1 MPRWGIVAL
10 WAAGLAVALAIILP
24 ARLVTDL
31 GAFLP
36 TGATPEQELVA
47 DQLRRGAASRLLIV
61 AVGDGERE
69 VEPGELERLRE
80 RLLASERFAL
90 VLTHPDPTALGGR
103 DELFTYRY
111 LLSDRLAPADFRVPA
126 LQATFDGVVTQLRRS
141 DMVVDEAMLARDPT
155 GEFSYLL
162 QQWLGG
168 RSQAG
173 GDTGWRLDD
182 GRAVMLV
189 TAAAAPQD
197 LAAQAEAI
205 AHIEAVAAETEPALD
220 VRIGGAPA
228 VAAGSREIIRGE
240 TIRVS
245 TLASIAAVTVL
256 VIALRALPA
265 VLLALVPVITGLVA
279 GVAAVRLGFGEVH
292 GITLAFGATLLGVT
306 LDYPLHHL
314 WRSRV
319 ADGVPA
325 ERAIR
330 RPLFVGALST
340 AVGFAALAIAGVA
353 GLQQLAVLSVTGIVV
368 AAVVTSWVLPALWP
382 RPLRRVRGPIGF
394 ALRCPPWLAL
404 AVAGGLLLAGAL
416 AATTTTRLATD
427 LASLS
432 PVPPELAERDGDLR
446 AALGLAEP
454 RYLVAVRGDS
464 REAALQATEQAS
476 RELAAQADAGA
487 LDRFEPVARLLPSAA
502 TQGRRAAA
510 LPPPRELEPAVA
522 AATADLPLRPAA
534 FAPFIDDVSASRE
547 LPPLEPEMLPAG
559 LLRDWIEERLLA
571 RGDHWLGVI
580 PLGGVADPDAIAA
593 GLASG
598 ELVDLRTATSDL
610 VTGYQRRAV
619 LNFAVGAVLIAGV
632 LWLGTASLARALRIV
647 LVAGGA
653 VGGTVLLLT
662 AMGTAL
668 SVFHVI
674 ALLLVVGL
682 SIDYGVFARPGERA
696 GTGSVTIC
704 AASSALAFGLL
715 ATADIPLLR
724 AIGLTVACG
733 TILAWGLAMLFAGAD
748 RAAAPTASMQQPDGD
763 CR

>member
-10 WAAGLAVALAIILP
+10 WGAGMALALAIILP

-47 DQLRRGAASRLLIV
+47 DQLRRGAASRLLLV

-69 VEPGELERLRE
+69 VEPGELERLRD
-80 RLLASERFAL
+80 RLLAGDQLAL
-90 VLTHPDPTALGGR
+90 VLTHPDPAALAGR
-103 DELFTYRY
+103 DQLFTYRY
-111 LLSDRLAPADFRVPA
+111 LLSDRLAPDDFRLPA
-126 LQATFDGVVTQLRRS
+126 LRATFAEVVTRLRQS
-141 DMVVDEAMLARDPT
+141 DLMVDEAMLARDPT
-155 GEFSYLL
+155 GEFTYLL

-168 RSQAG
+168 RPQAG
-173 GDTGWRLDD
+173 DDAGWRLAD
-182 GRAVMLV
+182 GRALLLA
-189 TAAAAPQD
+189 TAAAEPYD
-197 LAAQAEAI
+197 LAAQSAAI
-205 AHIEAVAAETEPALD
+205 AHIEAVAAASDPALD

-240 TIRVS
+240 AIRVS
-245 TLASIAAVTVL
+245 TLASIAAVAIL
-256 VIALRALPA
+256 VIALRSLPA
-265 VLLALVPVITGLVA
+265 VLLALVPVVTGLA
-279 GVAAVRLGFGEVH
+279 CGVAAVRLGFGEVH

-306 LDYPLHHL
+306 IDYPLHHL

-340 AVGFAALAIAGVA
+340 AVGFAALAIAGVS
-353 GLQQLAVLSVTGIVV
+353 GLQQLAALAVTGIIV
-368 AAVVTSWVLPALWP
+368 AAAVTSWVLPALWP
-382 RPLRRVRGPIGF
+382 HPLRGVRGPIGF
-394 ALRCPPWLAL
+394 LPRCPPWLPVGL
-404 AVAGGLLLAGAL
+404 AGGLLLAGAL
-416 AATTTTRLATD
+416 AAATTTRLATD

-432 PVPPELAERDGDLR
+432 PVPPELAQRDGDLR

-454 RYLVAVRGDS
+454 RYLVTVRGDT

-476 RELAAQADAGA
+476 RALGAQVEAGS

-502 TQGRRAAA
+502 RQRQRAAD
-510 LPPPRELEPAVA
+510 LPTAGDLESAVA
-522 AATADLPLRPAA
+522 AATAGLPLRTAA
-534 FAPFIDDVSASRE
+534 FSPFIDDVAASRE

-559 LLRDWIEERLLA
+559 LLRDWVEERLLN
-571 RGDHWLGVI
+571 RGDHWLGLI
-580 PLGGVADPDAIAA
+580 PLGGVAAPEAIAA
-593 GLASG
+593 GLGNA
-598 ELVDLRTATSDL
+598 ELVDLRTATSEL
-610 VTGYQRRAV
+610 VTGYQRQAMV
-619 LNFAVGAVLIAGV
+619 NFALGAVLIVAV
-632 LWLGTASLARALRIV
+632 LWLGSASLGRALRV
-647 LVAGGA
+647 LLVAGGA

-662 AMGTAL
+662 LLGAAL

-682 SIDYGVFARPGERA
+682 GIDYGVFARPGDLS

-704 AASSALAFGLL
+704 AASSALAFALL

-733 TILAWGLAMLFAGAD
+733 TILAWGLAMLFAAGAANA
-748 RAAAPTASMQQPDGD
+748 R
-763 CR
+763 R